1 MKKEQHISL
10 EDVIDAYVASS
21 ADSGEDTLATW
32 IERYP
37 QYASELRDF
46 AAHYN
51 LFKRL
56 PEREYTAEEEELI
69 NTRAASVV
77 QNLLYRQR
85 AAIAASDDE
94 VAASNDE
101 VTGLINEAEKQHLSL
116 EQFAET
122 TELSA
127 PIIAMLD
134 RRQVRYESIP
144 RKAVDN
150 LAQALGKAAT
160 AVASY
165 LQGEMRL
172 QPAHYRADEA
182 PKAARLQ
189 EFSALVAVDPELSA
203 SQQKQ
208 WLELTASVS
217 GTQIEQGDN
226 QREPR

>member
-1 MKKEQHISL
+1 MKKEEHISL

-21 ADSGEDTLATW
+21 ADSGEDTLEVW
-32 IERYP
+32 IEGYP

-46 AAHYN
+46 AAHYK
-51 LFKRL
+51 LFQRL
-56 PEREYTAEEEELI
+56 PERTYTAEEEDLI

-77 QNLLYRQR
+77 QNLLYKQR
-85 AAIAASDDE
+85 AGVAGSDDE
-94 VAASNDE
+94 VIS
-101 VTGLINEAEKQHLSL
+101 LIDEAERQNLSL
-116 EQFAET
+116 EQFAEA

-127 PIIAMLD
+127 PLIAMLD

-150 LAQALGKAAT
+150 IAQALGKAAA

-182 PKAARLQ
+182 PRATRLQ
-189 EFSALVAVDPELSA
+189 EFSALVAVDPELSV
-203 SQQKQ
+203 SRQKQ
-208 WLELTASVS
+208 WLELAASAS
-217 GTQIEQGDN
+217 GARSEQGDEG
-226 QREPR
+226 REPR